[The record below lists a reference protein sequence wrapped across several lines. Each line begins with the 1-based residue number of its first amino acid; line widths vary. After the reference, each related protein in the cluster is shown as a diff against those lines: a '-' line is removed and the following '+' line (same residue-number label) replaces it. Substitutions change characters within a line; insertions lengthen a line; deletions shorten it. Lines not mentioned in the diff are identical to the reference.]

1 VSDVILDESMYIRGM
16 DADCSTSELRVIY
29 RRAARIVAAIQQK
42 HRWIV
47 SRGILEAYDRA
58 IDSPKRCQQAGGEAA
73 IKSLRDVLAD
83 AGRSVILTYPVPDV
97 AGAYDEKDRHMVRA
111 AAAAHGSYLVTMDTR
126 LTKQLARLNI
136 PQNHGFT
143 VVGLVEAEELLL

>member
-1 VSDVILDESMYIRGM
+1 MADVILDESMYILGM
-16 DADCSTSELRVIY
+16 DADCASSDLQVIY

-47 SRGILEAYDRA
+47 SRGILEAYNKA

-83 AGRSVILTYPVPDV
+83 AGRSIMLTYPVPEV
-97 AGAYDEKDRHMVRA
+97 AGDYDDKDRHMVRA
-111 AAAAHGSYLVTMDTR
+111 AAAAPGSYLATMDTR
-126 LTKQLARLNI
+126 LRRQLARLNI
-136 PQNHGFT
+136 TQNHGFT
-143 VVGLVEAEELLL
+143 VVGLDEAEQLLL